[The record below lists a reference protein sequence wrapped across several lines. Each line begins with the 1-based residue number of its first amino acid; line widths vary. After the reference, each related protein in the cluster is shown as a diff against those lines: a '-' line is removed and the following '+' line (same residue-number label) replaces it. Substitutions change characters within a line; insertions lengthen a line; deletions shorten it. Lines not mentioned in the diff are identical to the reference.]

1 MTGVTTTSQ
10 PTHRGLRA
18 LIATLLGL
26 MLLVGCSSSP
36 PATSGSGVQ
45 PADGSAAPGGLREE
59 RSAPEENDIEPE
71 RQIARTAQLTIGVRD
86 VSAAA
91 AQLRQIALAA
101 DGFIASERLETAAGT
116 YGESTVVLSVAADR
130 LEQAMADAEKI
141 GTVRSRSMTARDVT
155 TQVVDVEARITTMRE
170 SIARIRVLMGKA
182 GSLGDIAN
190 IEAEL
195 TRRQADLES
204 LLARQ
209 KALKGQVERAPLTVT
224 LFRDGTEPAPDNP
237 FLRGLR
243 EGWEALAKSTAILIT
258 MLGALLPFAVVG
270 AVLFWPIR
278 WLFRR
283 RHAAAAAAAA
293 AARSAAASPGSPAR
307 PSQGTSGS
315 QPGDPEPPAPTAGN

>member
-18 LIATLLGL
+18 LIAALLGL

-36 PATSGSGVQ
+36 PATTSGSGGQ
-45 PADGSAAPGGLREE
+45 PADGSAAPGGIQQE
-59 RSAPEENDIEPE
+59 RSAPQENDIEPE
-71 RQIARTAQLTIGVRD
+71 RQIARTAQLTIGVKD

-101 DGFIASERLETAAGT
+101 DGFIASERLETTAST

-130 LEQAMADAEKI
+130 LEQAMADADKI
-141 GTVRSRSMTARDVT
+141 GTVRTRSMTARDVT
-155 TQVVDVEARITTMRE
+155 TQVVDVEARIVTMRE

-283 RHAAAAAAAA
+283 R
-293 AARSAAASPGSPAR
+293 AASPGSKAPSTSGPA
-307 PSQGTSGS
+307 QGTSAS
-315 QPGDPEPPAPTAGN
+315 QPGDPEPQAPAGGN